1 MYQSPTLGGFKRR
14 TMVHSVNYQE
24 DLDLGLSKVNLEHV
38 TSTPTRRKLK
48 YDKVYMYIYLKPI
61 VNLKRTTYTRV
72 LHLKALNV
80 GQ

>member
-38 TSTPTRRKLK
+38 TSTPN
-48 YDKVYMYIYLKPI
+48 PE
-61 VNLKRTTYTRV
+61 
-72 LHLKALNV
+72 KAKI
-80 GQ
+80 